1 MHSKKSGSPLAAYGP
16 GTRIVVLTLIVMF
29 IAVCAAGA
37 VGGLRDID
45 GHATLDFMAPAW
57 FVASVIG
64 ALSCSLIF
72 VALLTGIIADWLNEH
87 AGRREKRSPE
97 AD

>member
-1 MHSKKSGSPLAAYGP
+1 MHSRKGGSPLAGYGP
-16 GTRIVVLTLIVMF
+16 GTRIVVLILLVMF

-37 VGGLRDID
+37 LAGLRSID
-45 GHATLDFMAPAW
+45 SHATMDFMAPAW

-72 VALLTGIIADWLNEH
+72 VGLLTEIVADWFRQP
-87 AGRREKRSPE
+87 GSRRERR
-97 AD
+97 